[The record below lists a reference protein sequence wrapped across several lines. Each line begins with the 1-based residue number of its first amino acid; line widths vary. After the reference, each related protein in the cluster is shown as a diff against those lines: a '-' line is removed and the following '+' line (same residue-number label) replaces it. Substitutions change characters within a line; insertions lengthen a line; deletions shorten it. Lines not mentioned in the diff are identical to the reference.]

1 VEEKRVKTMKVRTIE
16 KEIQSYVKDLEIEV
30 EGESYRAT
38 LTYDSECGY
47 ELAFYGHDGKGI
59 DWPEWADLFDN
70 GQRSLD
76 YSLDEA
82 SGRWEFCPAIPS
94 ESEIAV

>member
-1 VEEKRVKTMKVRTIE
+1 MKVRTLDN
-16 KEIQSYVKDLEIEV
+16 EITGFHKTLEIEH
-30 EGESYRAT
+30 EGK
-38 LTYDSECGY
+38 TYKAELEYDEHNGY
-47 ELAFYGHDGKGI
+47 EVRFYNEQGEWVQ
-59 DWPEWADLFDN
+59 WPEWAENFDN

-94 ESEIAV
+94 EMEVAV

>member
-1 VEEKRVKTMKVRTIE
+1 MKVKCVE
-16 KEIQSYVKDLEIEV
+16 QEITDYLKTLEIEH
-30 EGESYRAT
+30 EGK
-38 LTYDSECGY
+38 TYKAELEYNQYSGY
-47 ELAFYGHDGKGI
+47 ELRFYDENGEWI
-59 DWPEWADLFDN
+59 ETPEWAEDFDN

-94 ESEIAV
+94 EMEVAV

>member
-1 VEEKRVKTMKVRTIE
+1 MKVTCLDR
-16 KEIQSYVKDLEIEV
+16 EITGFTKRLEVEV
-30 EGESYRAT
+30 EGEVY
-38 LTYDSECGY
+38 LVDLVYDSNWCY
-47 ELAFYGHDGKGI
+47 DITFRDKKGAVI
-59 DWPEWADLFDN
+59 EMPEWADLFDN

-94 ESEIAV
+94 EREVAV

>member
-1 VEEKRVKTMKVRTIE
+1 MKVKCVE
-16 KEIQSYVKDLEIEV
+16 QEITDFLKTLEIEH
-30 EGESYRAT
+30 EGK
-38 LTYDSECGY
+38 TYKAELEYNEHSGY
-47 ELAFYGHDGKGI
+47 DLRFYNEQGEWI
-59 DWPEWADLFDN
+59 EMPEWAENFDN

-94 ESEIAV
+94 ETEIAV

>member
-1 VEEKRVKTMKVRTIE
+1 MKVKCVE
-16 KEIQSYVKDLEIEV
+16 QEITGFHKSLEIEQ
-30 EGESYRAT
+30 EGKIYKAELR
-38 LTYDSECGY
+38 YDEHNGY
-47 ELAFYGHDGKGI
+47 EVRFYNEQG
-59 DWPEWADLFDN
+59 DWIEMPEWADLFDN

-94 ESEIAV
+94 EREVAV

>member
-1 VEEKRVKTMKVRTIE
+1 MKVKCVD
-16 KEIQSYVKDLEIEV
+16 KEITDFLKTLEIEH
-30 EGESYRAT
+30 EGK
-38 LTYDSECGY
+38 TYKAELEYNQHSGY
-47 ELAFYGHDGKGI
+47 DLRFYNEQGEWI
-59 DWPEWADLFDN
+59 EMPEWAEDFDN

-94 ESEIAV
+94 EMEVAV

>member
-1 VEEKRVKTMKVRTIE
+1 MKVRTISN
-16 KEIQSYVKDLEIEV
+16 EITGFHKSLEIEQ
-30 EGESYRAT
+30 EGKIYKAELR
-38 LTYDSECGY
+38 YDEHNGY
-47 ELAFYGHDGKGI
+47 EVRFYDEQGEWVQ
-59 DWPEWADLFDN
+59 WPEWADLFDN

-94 ESEIAV
+94 EMEVAQ

>member
-1 VEEKRVKTMKVRTIE
+1 MKIRTLDNEITGYQKT
-16 KEIQSYVKDLEIEV
+16 LEIEH
-30 EGESYRAT
+30 EGK
-38 LTYDSECGY
+38 TYKAELEYDEHNGY
-47 ELAFYGHDGKGI
+47 EVRFYNEQGEWVQ
-59 DWPEWADLFDN
+59 WPEWAENFDN

-94 ESEIAV
+94 EMEVAV